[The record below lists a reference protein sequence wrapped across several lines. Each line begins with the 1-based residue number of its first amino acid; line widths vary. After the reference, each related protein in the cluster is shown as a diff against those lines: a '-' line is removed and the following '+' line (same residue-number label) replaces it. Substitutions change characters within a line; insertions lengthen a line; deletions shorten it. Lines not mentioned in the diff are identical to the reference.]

1 MQWAEVVANPSLRD
15 LPFKIELNQWG
26 LIEMSPAST
35 WHSGLQGRV
44 LAYLFKKN
52 LGGEVAPEMAVATRI
67 GVRVADASWRSA
79 EHIRVNAYDSPLSV
93 APELCI
99 EVRSE
104 SNTNAEFEAKTAA
117 YLAAGALEV
126 WWVELDARVRV
137 FDATGEMASSVLVGE
152 LPVI

>member
-1 MQWAEVVANPSLRD
+1 MQWAEVVADPSLRD

-35 WHSGLQGRV
+35 WHFGLQGRV
-44 LAYLFKKN
+44 VRYINRKLLDGES
-52 LGGEVAPEMAVATRI
+52 GGEVPIMTTL
-67 GVRVADASWRSA
+67 GVRVPDAAWRSEA
-79 EHIRVNAYDSPLSV
+79 HIRKHAYESPFSV

-117 YLAAGALEV
+117 YLAAGAHEV
-126 WWVELDARVRV
+126 WWVEIDARVRV
-137 FDATGEMASSVLVGE
+137 FNAAGEVASSALVDE

>member
-1 MQWAEVVANPSLRD
+1 MNWAEVIANPALRD

-44 LAYLFKKN
+44 LAYLIKKN
-52 LGGEVAPEMAVATRI
+52 MGGEAAPEMAVATTI
-67 GVRVADASWRSA
+67 GVRVTDAAWRSA
-79 EHIRVNAYDSPLSV
+79 EHIRVNAYDSPLNV
-93 APELCI
+93 APELCVG
-99 EVRSE
+99 VRSE
-104 SNTNAEFEAKTAA
+104 SNTNAEFEAKTRA
-117 YLAAGALEV
+117 YLAAGAQEV

-137 FDATGEMASSVLVGE
+137 FNPSGEVSGSAITGE

>member
-1 MQWAEVVANPSLRD
+1 MNWAEVIANPALRD

-44 LAYLFKKN
+44 LAYLIRKN
-52 LGGEVAPEMAVATRI
+52 LGGEATPEMAIATTI
-67 GVRVADASWRSA
+67 GIRVADAAWRSV
-79 EHIRVNAYDSPLSV
+79 EHIRVNAYDSPLTV

-104 SNTNAEFEAKTAA
+104 SNTNAEFEAKTRA
-117 YLAAGALEV
+117 YLAAGAQEV

-137 FDATGEMASSVLVGE
+137 FNPSGEVTVSAIVGE